1 MTASE
6 ARSEP
11 KANGVTTVGFS
22 FVEGA
27 TGDISF
33 VASGATLEALFAS
46 AAEALLAA
54 TLANPGDVAPRER
67 EAIRL
72 AEPDLELLLLRFL
85 NELVFLRDARGLLLR
100 AGRLRIEPGGEARLE
115 GELVGERIDRDRHRL
130 EADVKAA
137 TAHGLRVEG
146 EGAGWRA
153 SVTLDV

>member
-1 MTASE
+1 MS
-6 ARSEP
+6 RP
-11 KANGVTTVGFS
+11 GFE

-27 TGDISF
+27 TADLAFEARGES
-33 VASGATLEALFAS
+33 LEALFAA

-54 TLANPGDVAPRER
+54 TVANPEAVEPRRR
-67 EAIRL
+67 EPVRL

-85 NELVFLRDARGLLLR
+85 GELIFLRDARGLLLR
-100 AGRLRIEPGGEARLE
+100 AGPLRIEADGEARLE
-115 GELVGERIDRDRHRL
+115 GELAGEAIDRARHRL

-137 TAHGLRVEG
+137 TAHGLRVAR

>member
-1 MTASE
+1 MSA
-6 ARSEP
+6 P
-11 KANGVTTVGFS
+11 GFV

-27 TGDISF
+27 TGDLAFEARGES
-33 VASGATLEALFAS
+33 LEALFGA

-54 TLANPGDVAPRER
+54 TVANPEAVAPRQR
-67 EAIRL
+67 EAVRL
-72 AEPDLELLLLRFL
+72 DEPDLELLLLRFL

-100 AGRLRIEPGGEARLE
+100 AARLRVALDGDARLE
-115 GELVGERIDRDRHRL
+115 GELAGEPIDRARHRL

-137 TAHGLRVEG
+137 TAHGLRVVR